1 MKKSTSLF
9 TLIELLVVI
18 GIIAILAAMLMP
30 ALSKAREKA
39 NQIDCASQ
47 LKQIGLA
54 LKMFANDQRGW
65 YPTDKTEK
73 EDGTFTIESKSHNTP
88 GLSFLI
94 RDDYIETPKVFI
106 CRSTRH
112 TAPSKGG
119 TAVDETM
126 YNDSNDTADGS
137 GGSKE
142 ICSYLYYGGIHSD
155 DATAEHGIVRDKNA
169 NHKVVGNVLFGD
181 SHVELIP
188 RPSKTEDWYTVNKHF
203 LMKFD
208 DSTGEGDTEIDED
221 DIRPRNGKTVVKNGL
236 WEEE

>member
-39 NQIDCASQ
+39 NQADCMSQ

-65 YPTDKTEK
+65 YPTDKTEND
-73 EDGTFTIESKSHNTP
+73 DGTFTITAKSHNTS
-88 GLSFLI
+88 GLSLLL
-94 RDDYIETPKVFI
+94 RDDYIETPKIFV

-112 TAPSKGG
+112 TVPSKG
-119 TAVDETM
+119 TNDSIDDTM
-126 YNDSNDTADGS
+126 YNDDNDTADGT

-155 DATAEHGIVRDKNA
+155 DATAEHGVVRDKNL

-181 SHVELIP
+181 SHVEVVT
-188 RPSKTEDWYTVNKHF
+188 RPNKDDQWYTVNKHF
-203 LMKFD
+203 LMGD
-208 DSTGEGDTEIDED
+208 DVDEED
-221 DIRPRNGKTVVKNGL
+221 DIRPRNGEEVVENTL
-236 WEEE
+236 WDSGSED